1 MNLLYYILTVVLVL
15 AGIGL
20 SFYLVMFG
28 VWIADYIDGD
38 WEEWPITWNGLR

>member
-1 MNLLYYILTVVLVL
+1 MNLLYGIFVAALVL
-15 AGIGL
+15 AGIGM

-38 WEEWPITWNGLR
+38 WGE